1 MFKMQFLKMRTET
14 ALKKNKTARAS
25 TPYKQA
31 VTVGMIFTVEDKQK
45 HEDIKEF
52 IHLLERDGK
61 KVQVLEFLPE
71 KKNNHEFKFDFFT
84 IKDLSFWGN
93 ITALNAIKFTET
105 PFDYLFYID
114 KESNPLILH
123 LMAQSKAHCRVGKFN
138 EAESAFF
145 EMMIEHDGTNKELM
159 EAMYNYTSQLR

>member
-1 MFKMQFLKMRTET
+1 MQFLKMRTET
-14 ALKKNKTARAS
+14 ALKKNKTAHANI
-25 TPYKQA
+25 PYKQA
-31 VTVGMIFTVEDKQK
+31 ISMGIIFTVEDKQK
-45 HEDIKEF
+45 HETVKEF

-93 ITALNAIKFTET
+93 VTAANALKFAET
-105 PFDYLFYID
+105 PFDYLFYLD

-123 LMAQSKAHCRVGKFN
+123 LLARGKARCRVGKFI
-138 EAESAFF
+138 ESENPFF
-145 EMMIEHDGTNKELM
+145 ELMIEQNGSNKELM
-159 EAMYNYTSQLR
+159 ETMYNYTRQLR